1 MVMVICLFSCKQI
14 NIKTSKLIGCTCM
27 YEPRLLNK
35 RPIGHIAHLKNCSL
49 QSACW
54 SNIITPPARHMFHDF
69 CSETTRHR
77 FTFKMKVRFRSK
89 VSWCKFHGPGETSY
103 SKKIFEYLDKTYTA
117 TLYGEEENK
126 KKLQTDGKIIK
137 NNYCTCVC
145 DLNFWFEHIYCMI
158 VLQKN

>member
-1 MVMVICLFSCKQI
+1 MVMVRYLFSCKQI

-35 RPIGHIAHLKNCSL
+35 RPIGHIAHLRNCSL

-54 SNIITPPARHMFHDF
+54 SNIITPTARHMFHDF

-89 VSWCKFHGPGETSY
+89 VSWCKCHGPGVTSY
-103 SKKIFEYLDKTYTA
+103 SKKIFEYLDKSNTA
-117 TLYGEEENK
+117 TMYGEEENENYKQTEKSSK
-126 KKLQTDGKIIK
+126 KKLL
-137 NNYCTCVC
+137 YVC
-145 DLNFWFEHIYCMI
+145 M
-158 VLQKN
+158 